1 MILGRR
7 AKSAILQLNI
17 RHNSHSSRKKHFMLF
32 NFSRVN
38 LENILLPAARDVKNI
53 NDVTLILRTLMTLIV
68 INFDINNIENINDVN
83 CR

>member
-1 MILGRR
+1 
-7 AKSAILQLNI
+7 
-17 RHNSHSSRKKHFMLF
+17 MLF